1 MGLSFYCH
9 FSLALML
16 VALFLSTHYLIVNVY
31 FLANG
36 CVIKRKLNNA
46 GSDHAKRQK
55 CVISL
60 STQIYIQGDPKLMH
74 PPGSHNWDSKF
85 YMDYCRL

>member
-16 VALFLSTHYLIVNVY
+16 VALFLRYALLNCQCLFFSKWMCH
-31 FLANG
+31 
-36 CVIKRKLNNA
+36 KKEKLNNA
-46 GSDHAKRQK
+46 GSDHAKRQE

-60 STQIYIQGDPKLMH
+60 LTQIYIYIYYIMPFQGRQRMK
-74 PPGSHNWDSKF
+74 GQ
-85 YMDYCRL
+85 

>member
-16 VALFLSTHYLIVNVY
+16 VALFLRYALLNCQCLFFSKWMCH
-31 FLANG
+31 
-36 CVIKRKLNNA
+36 KKEKLNNA
-46 GSDHAKRQK
+46 GIDHAKRQE

-60 STQIYIQGDPKLMH
+60 LTQIWKVSSHQRKPGKHWKQQGTVLGP
-74 PPGSHNWDSKF
+74 
-85 YMDYCRL
+85 

>member
-60 STQIYIQGDPKLMH
+60 STQIWKVSSRQRK
-74 PPGSHNWDSKF
+74 PGTHWKQQ
-85 YMDYCRL
+85 RTVLGP